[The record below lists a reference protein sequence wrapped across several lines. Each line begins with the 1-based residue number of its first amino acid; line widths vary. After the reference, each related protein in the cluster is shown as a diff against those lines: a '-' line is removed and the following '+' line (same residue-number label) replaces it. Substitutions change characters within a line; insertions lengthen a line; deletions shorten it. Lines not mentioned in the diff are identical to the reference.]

1 MNMTMSKYH
10 RHSLSK
16 QIIKHLLLTSQ
27 YSDKGEKHSSK
38 HSCFCL
44 LLIQLIRKQVSRKP
58 KSDLLPKLIIAT
70 LTQHLSYIFF
80 FEKKCLITMIDRTHS
95 TILNFKFQLWFL
107 STGFYIIK
115 CPERT
120 LSVMSSYKMSIQSI
134 KKYLF
139 MCFYNLPEEAHIKW
153 QVTKQQKTYIFL
165 FPPIF
170 PKCAPFLTVSVNLS
184 SNCFCIISKW

>member
-16 QIIKHLLLTSQ
+16 QIIKHLLLTSP

-80 FEKKCLITMIDRTHS
+80 FEKKCLITMIDRQDPFHH
-95 TILNFKFQLWFL
+95 FKFQVPIMVPLFRVLHYQMSRENSKCDVIIQNEYTIYKKVLIYVFL
-107 STGFYIIK
+107 
-115 CPERT
+115 
-120 LSVMSSYKMSIQSI
+120 
-134 KKYLF
+134 
-139 MCFYNLPEEAHIKW
+139 
-153 QVTKQQKTYIFL
+153 
-165 FPPIF
+165 
-170 PKCAPFLTVSVNLS
+170 
-184 SNCFCIISKW
+184 

>member
-1 MNMTMSKYH
+1 MF
-10 RHSLSK
+10 LSSPHPTY
-16 QIIKHLLLTSQ
+16 QETS
-27 YSDKGEKHSSK
+27 
-38 HSCFCL
+38 
-44 LLIQLIRKQVSRKP
+44 IQEAQVRF
-58 KSDLLPKLIIAT
+58 ITEAYN
-70 LTQHLSYIFF
+70 SYIDPAPQLHFLSW
-80 FEKKCLITMIDRTHS
+80 KKCLITMIDRTHS